1 MLPVTVINISFV
13 SLLFV
18 FHYVVCSLSQT
29 SNNFKHCSNFLE
41 KWVLFLFKYNTF
53 SSNYI
58 EFGGCRGHHR
68 MIVGFTTTYTICSYN
83 HCCCEFESRSWQG
96 VLDTTLCDWS
106 PRNVVW
112 WKCIVLKKEQHSF
125 FQEIGAMFKSIAC
138 LRQGAN
144 NIMKHGKAYSIQHYV
159 TDRRDMTEK
168 VLKVALNT
176 KPNHI
181 NHTLIFLIIRENRS
195 ERERDM
201 CSCNLS

>member
-1 MLPVTVINISFV
+1 MLPVTVINTSVV

-83 HCCCEFESRSWQG
+83 HCCCKFEYRSWQG

-106 PRNVVW
+106 PW
-112 WKCIVLKKEQHSF
+112 YDWKSVESDV
-125 FQEIGAMFKSIAC
+125 
-138 LRQGAN
+138 
-144 NIMKHGKAYSIQHYV
+144 KHC
-159 TDRRDMTEK
+159 
-168 VLKVALNT
+168 

-181 NHTLIFLIIRENRS
+181 IHTLNFLIIRENRS
-195 ERERDM
+195 ERETCVVVIFLNSIVHALWLPR
-201 CSCNLS
+201 SNSTYSWSN